1 MPDYY
6 KAWDKLAA
14 AIDDEE
20 HEAVDTNK
28 IQAEADR
35 QFSQQEMMQRTSGA
49 RPNTEI
55 VVKGARR
62 SRLSIAD
69 EFKTQGNSYFVSLEY
84 SKAIECYTRCLM
96 SFDSKKDEPSLKT
109 ITLSNRAQSYIKL
122 RAYPKA
128 FEDADAAVRTDP
140 THVKSLG
147 RRGTAA
153 FYLRKFKVA
162 QRDFLEVLR
171 LDPQNEGFLDYL
183 KKVDT

>member
-1 MPDYY
+1 MGTINKPLPPVRNRGQDIRESLKQPVKKEQGDVPKLAKEDEEALAKARRDGTPMPDYY

-14 AIDDEE
+14 AIDEEE

-28 IQAEADR
+28 IQMEADR

-96 SFDSKKDEPSLKT
+96 SFDSNKDEPSLKT
-109 ITLSNRAQSYIKL
+109 ITLS
-122 RAYPKA
+122 
-128 FEDADAAVRTDP
+128 
-140 THVKSLG
+140 
-147 RRGTAA
+147 
-153 FYLRKFKVA
+153 
-162 QRDFLEVLR
+162 
-171 LDPQNEGFLDYL
+171 
-183 KKVDT
+183 